1 MQPDH
6 VTPDTHFLR
15 LDALRR
21 LQALDSPT
29 EERFIR
35 ITRMARNMFDVP
47 IALISF
53 EDNEDGWAK
62 PCYGLNIHEP
72 LPNISFCKKGFLKE
86 NMLVIEDTTKDPLY
100 ANNPMVIGEP
110 YIRFYAGHSLVIT
123 NGLHIGSLCI
133 IDRKPRTFDE
143 KYRILFNDL
152 AQTVESELRAIQMAT
167 IDELTGITNRRGFI
181 LLADRYLQHAFRAKR
196 SLSLLFIDLNN
207 FKSINDRFG
216 HDVGDD
222 ALCQAASLINMIFR
236 NADICARL
244 GGDEYVVLLPE
255 TDCENFKSINDRV
268 TQTFNEFN
276 QYSGK
281 AYTLS
286 CSIGIVGYDATTPP
300 DLNLLL
306 RQADEAMYRSKEG
319 TLR

>member
-72 LPNISFCKKGFLKE
+72 LPNISFCKKGFLKQS
-86 NMLVIEDTTKDPLY
+86 MLVIEDTTKDPLY
-100 ANNPMVIGEP
+100 ADNPMVIGEP
-110 YIRFYAGHSLVIT
+110 YIRFYAGHSLVVT

-133 IDRKPRTFDE
+133 IDRKPRAFGE
-143 KYRILFNDL
+143 KDRILFNDL
-152 AQTVESELRAIQMAT
+152 AQTVESELRAVQMAT

-181 LLADRYLQHAFRAKR
+181 LLADRYLRHAFRTKR

-207 FKSINDRFG
+207 FKSINDRYG

-222 ALCQAASLINMIFR
+222 ALCQAASIINMVFR

-255 TDCENFKSINDRV
+255 TKSENFKNIKDRL

-276 QYSGK
+276 KNSGK

-306 RQADEAMYRSKEG
+306 RLADEAMYRCKEVPS
-319 TLR
+319 R

>member
-1 MQPDH
+1 MQPLHETSD
-6 VTPDTHFLR
+6 PDFLR

-35 ITRMARNMFDVP
+35 ITRMARNIFDVP

-53 EDNEDGWAK
+53 EDNEHGWAK
-62 PCYGLNIHEP
+62 PCYGLNMHEP
-72 LPNISFCKKGFLKE
+72 LPNISFCKKGFLTKS
-86 NMLVIEDTTKDPLY
+86 MLVIEDTTQDPLY
-100 ANNPMVIGEP
+100 AENPMVIGEP

-133 IDRKPRTFDE
+133 VDRKPRVFGDKE
-143 KYRILFNDL
+143 RRLFTDL
-152 AQTVESELRAIQMAT
+152 ASTVESELRAVQMAT

-181 LLADRYLQHAFRAKR
+181 LLAERYLQHAYRTKR
-196 SLSLLFIDLNN
+196 GLSLLFIDLNH

-222 ALCQAASLINMIFR
+222 ALCQAASLINLIFR

-255 TDCENFKSINDRV
+255 TNMKNVDSINQRV
-268 TQTFNEFN
+268 IQTFNEFN
-276 QYSGK
+276 KHSGK
-281 AYTLS
+281 VYTLS
-286 CSIGIVGYDATTPP
+286 CSIGVVEYDATTPP
-300 DLNLLL
+300 DLNMLL
-306 RQADEAMYRSKEG
+306 RLADEAMYRCKHI
-319 TLR
+319 

>member
-1 MQPDH
+1 MHTLHQ
-6 VTPDTHFLR
+6 TSKTHLPR
-15 LDALRR
+15 LDALRH

-35 ITRMARNMFDVP
+35 ITRMARNIFDVP

-53 EDNEDGWAK
+53 EDNEREWAK

-72 LPNISFCKKGFLKE
+72 LPNFSFCKHGFLKE
-86 NMLVIEDTTKDPLY
+86 RIIVIEDATKHPCY
-100 ANNPMVIGEP
+100 YNNPMVIGEP

-123 NGLHIGSLCI
+123 DGLHIGSLCI
-133 IDRKPRTFDE
+133 IDSKPKVFGDKDRS
-143 KYRILFNDL
+143 LLSDL
-152 AQTVESELRAIQMAT
+152 ALTVESELRAVQMAT
-167 IDELTGITNRRGFI
+167 IDELTGLTNRRGFI
-181 LLADRYLQHAFRAKR
+181 LQAEQCLQHAFRTKR
-196 SLSLLFIDLNN
+196 PLSLLFIDLNK
-207 FKSINDRFG
+207 FKSINDIYG

-222 ALCQAASLINMIFR
+222 ALCQAARLINIIFR

-255 TDCENFKSINDRV
+255 TNIDNINSINRRV
-268 TQTFNEFN
+268 IKAFDEFN
-276 QYSGK
+276 KHCSK

-286 CSIGIVGYDATTPP
+286 CSIGVVSYDATTPP

-306 RQADEAMYRSKEG
+306 RLADEAMYRCKHN
-319 TLR
+319 L

>member
-1 MQPDH
+1 MHPLHETSDAH
-6 VTPDTHFLR
+6 LLH

-53 EDNEDGWAK
+53 ENNEHEWAK

-72 LPNISFCKKGFLKE
+72 LPNISFCKNGFLKE
-86 NMLVIEDTTKDPLY
+86 RMLVIEDATKDPLY
-100 ANNPMVIGEP
+100 YDNPMVKGEP

-123 NGLHIGSLCI
+123 DGLHIGSLCL
-133 IDRKPRTFDE
+133 IDRKARVFGD
-143 KYRILFNDL
+143 KDRALFTDL
-152 AQTVESELRAIQMAT
+152 ALTVESELRAVQMAT

-181 LLADRYLQHAFRAKR
+181 LLAERYLQHAFRTKR
-196 SLSLLFIDLNN
+196 CLSLLFIDLNH

-222 ALCQAASLINMIFR
+222 ALCQAARLINLIFR
-236 NADICARL
+236 NADICARFC
-244 GGDEYVVLLPE
+244 GDEYVVLLPE
-255 TDCENFKSINDRV
+255 TNINYIESINNRINQIFD
-268 TQTFNEFN
+268 EFN
-276 QYSGK
+276 KYSGK
-281 AYTLS
+281 VYTLS
-286 CSIGIVGYDATTPP
+286 CSIGFVEYDATTPP

-306 RQADEAMYRSKEG
+306 RLADEAMYRCKQNS
-319 TLR
+319 

>member
-1 MQPDH
+1 MQPLHETSD
-6 VTPDTHFLR
+6 PDFLR

-35 ITRMARNMFDVP
+35 ITRMARSIFDVP

-53 EDNEDGWAK
+53 EDNEHGWAK
-62 PCYGLNIHEP
+62 PCYGLNMHES
-72 LPNISFCKKGFLKE
+72 LPNISFCRNGFLNQ
-86 NMLVIEDTTKDPLY
+86 NMLVIEDATQDSRY
-100 ANNPMVIGEP
+100 ADNPMVIGEP

-133 IDRKPRTFDE
+133 IDRKPRVFSE
-143 KYRILFNDL
+143 KERVLFTDL
-152 AQTVESELRAIQMAT
+152 ARTVESELRAVQMAT

-181 LLADRYLQHAFRAKR
+181 LLAERYLQHAFRAKR
-196 SLSLLFIDLNN
+196 CLSLLFIDLNH

-222 ALCQAASLINMIFR
+222 ALCQAANLINMIFR

-255 TDCENFKSINDRV
+255 TSSENFQSIKERVYKS
-268 TQTFNEFN
+268 FEEFN
-276 QYSGK
+276 RYSGK
-281 AYTLS
+281 EYSLS
-286 CSIGIVGYDATTPP
+286 CSIGIVCYDSKSPP
-300 DLNLLL
+300 DLSLLL
-306 RQADEAMYRSKEG
+306 RSADEAMYHSKHDA
-319 TLR
+319 